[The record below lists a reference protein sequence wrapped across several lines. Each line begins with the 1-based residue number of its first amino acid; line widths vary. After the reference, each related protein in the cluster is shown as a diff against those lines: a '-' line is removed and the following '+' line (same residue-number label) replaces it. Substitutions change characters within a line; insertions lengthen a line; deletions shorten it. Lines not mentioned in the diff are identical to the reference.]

1 MSLTRKELFTA
12 AVAVAAGGMVT
23 SSSAQG
29 AAGGTS
35 PEIEGTWRFDNLP
48 APGGAAVS
56 LQTFARGGVFLEST
70 VLIGSTSAVPR
81 TTSQGAW
88 EKIGPQTYL
97 KTFEWFVQRSSG
109 EVVRVRVREEVVVSG
124 DFLTITKSK
133 LTRYNL
139 DGTLHSDT
147 ACVFLGAI
155 GVRLRAE
162 APPCP

>member
-1 MSLTRKELFTA
+1 MRLTRKQLFSA
-12 AVAVAAGGMVT
+12 AAAFAAGGLVT
-23 SSSAQG
+23 NSTAQNG
-29 AAGGTS
+29 TGSTS

-48 APGGAAVS
+48 IPGGTAVS
-56 LQTFARGGVFLEST
+56 LHTFARGGVFLEST
-70 VLIGSTSAVPR
+70 VLFAGTSLIPR

-88 EKIGPQTYL
+88 EQIGSHTYS
-97 KTFEWFVQRSSG
+97 KTFEFFTQRPSG
-109 EVVRVRVREEVVVSG
+109 EMVRVRVREEVLVSG

-147 ACVFLGAI
+147 PCVLLGAI

-162 APPCP
+162 APPCA